1 MINKKGR
8 KYDREKWGWKSE
20 DEVDEHCHY
29 SGLPSP
35 AAYEDKHPYYDSDK
49 KIRNDKF
56 ASKVVLVCI
65 VGVIILTLVNL
76 FMVMCRLN
84 G

>member
-49 KIRNDKF
+49 KN
-56 ASKVVLVCI
+56 
-65 VGVIILTLVNL
+65 
-76 FMVMCRLN
+76 
-84 G
+84 